1 MTEHDR
7 SQQPGA
13 SPRAGGWSPPNA
25 QLGPSDPHVAVPS
38 RLTGRKL
45 LLIVLGIVGGCGVL
59 VLGALGVAIL
69 LGVKVFEAVR

>member
-1 MTEHDR
+1 MAEQDGPNPR
-7 SQQPGA
+7 GG
-13 SPRAGGWSPPNA
+13 SPEPGGWSPPNA
-25 QLGPSDPHVAVPS
+25 ALGPRDPNAAVPS

-45 LLIVLGIVGGCGVL
+45 LLVILGLVGGCGVL